1 MSARRWAAT
10 QACRARPA
18 LTRVCI
24 AVAILAAG
32 TALAQQCTYETETND
47 APSQATPLSGE
58 GPNSGTRLADSDLP
72 IACLAG
78 ELSSGDQD
86 AFAWVIDEIGAAHAW
101 AIGVEGAVGAVTQV
115 DVFKI
120 EFAEDGESVAAADSV
135 FRFGTADG
143 ACAES
148 EDFMLPPGRCVLGI
162 SGAGGARDYVV
173 HLEPV
178 GRRFE
183 SREHAEGRS
192 YAGELDV
199 FSVLGDGVD
208 LPFTVDEEDTEFAW
222 VATLASSLGSTPVLM
237 VQGPGGVV
245 AEGSVGS
252 GGILRLSNMALRS
265 GDHTLRV
272 MPGNDSA
279 PGTVIRMSMHRAGRF
294 ADGIEVEPND
304 GSETATKL
312 VLGSEMTGELE
323 CTED

>member
-1 MSARRWAAT
+1 
-10 QACRARPA
+10 
-18 LTRVCI
+18 
-24 AVAILAAG
+24 
-32 TALAQQCTYETETND
+32 
-47 APSQATPLSGE
+47 
-58 GPNSGTRLADSDLP
+58 
-72 IACLAG
+72 
-78 ELSSGDQD
+78 
-86 AFAWVIDEIGAAHAW
+86 
-101 AIGVEGAVGAVTQV
+101 
-115 DVFKI
+115 
-120 EFAEDGESVAAADSV
+120 
-135 FRFGTADG
+135 
-143 ACAES
+143 
-148 EDFMLPPGRCVLGI
+148 
-162 SGAGGARDYVV
+162 GGARDYVV
-173 HLEPV
+173 HLKPV
-178 GRRFE
+178 GLRFE

-222 VATLASSLGSTPVLM
+222 VATLASSLGSAPVLM

-312 VLGSEMTGELE
+312 VLGSEMTGVLEGTDVFRIDVDAVQSATAWDLVLEASAELQMRLLDGDGNVLQE
-323 CTED
+323 RSGVAGTSARLHL